1 MIEIAE
7 ASINS
12 FASIEKANDQP
23 FDQLVALTYS
33 QLQDLIT
40 KAMEIS
46 IEPLKAEINN
56 LKHQAAHHEIEA
68 QVLKSRLQG
77 FSDIQDNHGERI
89 NEHAGAINTL
99 WQTINTPPLPRGK
112 KTMARIEDLKRILKA
127 RGGSQTFEVL
137 QDALDLTPSQFSKL
151 VSQLDKRSF
160 EVNRRPGSKR
170 GEKVLNLRSRIK
182 DHL

>member
-1 MIEIAE
+1 MIEIAK

-12 FASIEKANDQP
+12 FASIEKASVQP
-23 FDQLVALTYS
+23 FDQLVTLTYS
-33 QLQDLIT
+33 QLQELIT
-40 KAMEIS
+40 KAMERS
-46 IEPLKAEINN
+46 TEPLKAEIKN
-56 LKHQAAHHEIEA
+56 LKIQAVHHERES

-77 FSDIQDNHGERI
+77 FSDIQDNHGEKI
-89 NEHAGAINTL
+89 NEHADAINKL
-99 WQTINTPPLPRGK
+99 WQTIKTPPSPRGR

-127 RGGSQTFEVL
+127 RGGSQTFEAL

-151 VSQLDKRSF
+151 VNQLDKRSF

-182 DHL
+182 DCL

>member
-12 FASIEKANDQP
+12 FASIEKANIQP
-23 FDQLVALTYS
+23 FDQLVTLTYS

-40 KAMEIS
+40 KAMERS
-46 IEPLKAEINN
+46 TELLKAEINN
-56 LKHQAAHHEIEA
+56 LKNQAAQHEMET

-77 FSDIQDNHGERI
+77 FSEIQDNHSERI
-89 NEHAGAINTL
+89 NEHASAINTL
-99 WQTINTPPLPRGK
+99 WQTIKIPSSPRGR
-112 KTMARIEDLKRILKA
+112 KTTARIEDLKQILKA
-127 RGGSQTFEVL
+127 RGGSQTFEAL
-137 QDALDLTPSQFSKL
+137 QEALDLTPSQFSKL

-160 EVNRRPGSKR
+160 EVSRRPGSKW

-182 DHL
+182 DRL

>member
-12 FASIEKANDQP
+12 FASIEKAKAQP
-23 FDQLVALTYS
+23 FDQLVTLTYS

-40 KAMEIS
+40 KAMEMS
-46 IEPLKAEINN
+46 TEPLKAEIDN
-56 LKHQAAHHEIEA
+56 LMNQAAHLETET

-77 FSDIQDNHGERI
+77 FSDIQDNHSERI
-89 NEHAGAINTL
+89 NEHAGAINML
-99 WQTINTPPLPRGK
+99 WQTIKTPPSPRGR

-127 RGGSQTFEVL
+127 RGGSQTFEAL

-151 VSQLDKRSF
+151 ISQLDKRSF
-160 EVNRRPGSKR
+160 EVNRRPGSKK

-182 DHL
+182 DCL